1 MQQGNLHVIKLLLI
15 FGANINDL
23 NGDLLTALD
32 VAVDCGSEQA
42 ISLLQRLGAVQGEI
56 AKKRSFNTSIPRLKS
71 FLDTAK
77 IKAQLAQRR
86 MKSLN
91 ESRKFSNDESYS
103 EPYQYSVNGHN
114 GNADAHGSCSVA
126 SGIEASVASEGVTL
140 NGYASGGGMRNGINA
155 QHDFGDF
162 PVHEAVEEE
171 DFGEGRERLFSN
183 QSLHRVTLKD
193 MEDGTTLSTLYERL
207 QQCINIKLD
216 LSGQHNKFLLAITN
230 YQAFVPKPE
239 YIDFTWH
246 PN

>member
-15 FGANINDL
+15 FGADINDL

-56 AKKRSFNTSIPRLKS
+56 AKKRSFSTSIPRLKS

-91 ESRKFSNDESYS
+91 ESRKVSSDESYS

-140 NGYASGGGMRNGINA
+140 NGYGGMRNRINA

-162 PVHEAVEEE
+162 PVHEAVEQE

-183 QSLHRVTLKD
+183 QSLCRVTLKD

-216 LSGQHNKFLLAITN
+216 LSGQHNKFLLAITSYN
-230 YQAFVPKPE
+230 ELSSICSKTRV
-239 YIDFTWH
+239 DFTWH